1 MRPDRYS
8 KKTDNRLATALPR
21 FLSRLFLL
29 ALLPFALLLQSCNK
43 ESPLSN
49 TEITDP
55 SILTAQFTISKNKK
69 QSTGSSDYTF
79 QASILDKKDRYV
91 EILNGNVFL
100 NGIKMN
106 PQRAPYENV
115 TRYFL
120 YTDKIK
126 FKLDSLYT
134 FTVVL
139 SDGASYSSSIRT
151 PATDMIS
158 TVANSAGDSIS
169 FTWVGNAA
177 DSIEVYYGT
186 QGIYDEPGTVGWYY
200 IQRKDPQG
208 QNKLT
213 FKFDPGRIWVGAY
226 NITTFRR
233 NSVHPAFRRGWMK
246 ASIELGSD

>member
-1 MRPDRYS
+1 MRPERNP
-8 KKTDNRLATALPR
+8 KTLKTRLAVALPR
-21 FLSRLFLL
+21 FLLL
-29 ALLPFALLLQSCNK
+29 ALLPLSFLLQSCNK

-55 SILTAQFTISKNKK
+55 SILTAQFTIGKSKK
-69 QSTGSSDYTF
+69 QSTGSSNYTF

-91 EILNGNVFL
+91 EILNGHVFL
-100 NGIKMN
+100 NGIEMN
-106 PQRAPYENV
+106 AQRAPYENV

-139 SDGASYSSSIRT
+139 SDGSSYSSSIRT

-158 TVANSAGDSIS
+158 TTANSAGDSIS

-186 QGIYDEPGTVGWYY
+186 QGLYDEPGTVGLYY

-208 QNKLT
+208 QNKAT
-213 FKFDPGRIWVGAY
+213 FKFDQGRIWVGAY